1 MTSNSEQ
8 SSQKSTSTGAAAPL
22 YQMVVGELRSEIL
35 QGIYPIGTA
44 LPSELTL
51 VSRFNVSRHTVREAL
66 RNLKDL
72 GLVESH
78 QGKGT
83 LVLQPGGP
91 QVYVHQVNSI
101 ADLHDYNVESRY
113 DDQAETIKIDRATAD
128 RLGVEKGETWLKIG
142 GTRYDPGKKD
152 PICAVEIYVPGRFA
166 GIGRLLARRTGP
178 IYGLVEDVYGESI
191 GEVDQTLRAA
201 PLRPELADI
210 LKVDEGVTAVEI
222 KRIYRLLDGSPAE
235 ITFNYYK
242 ADNFNFSM
250 KLRRVRNGS

>member
-8 SSQKSTSTGAAAPL
+8 PLESAALTGTSPPL

-35 QGIYPIGTA
+35 QGLYPIGTA
-44 LPSELTL
+44 LPSELAL

-66 RNLKDL
+66 RHLKDL

-113 DDQAETIKIDRATAD
+113 DNQAKTIKLDGITAG

-142 GTRYDPGKKD
+142 GTRYEPGKKD
-152 PICAVEIYVPGRFA
+152 PICAVEIFVPGRFA
-166 GIGRLLARRTGP
+166 GIGRLLGRRTGP

-201 PLRPELADI
+201 PLRPDLAAI
-210 LKVDEGVTAVEI
+210 LKVDEGETAVEI

-242 ADNFNFSM
+242 AANFNFSM
-250 KLRRVRNGS
+250 KLRRVRNGG